1 MGKVLLTGFD
11 NSVTSTVDSFIA
23 NLPEMLG
30 SMAVDP
36 RRLVAVA
43 EFDDERYVQFWVEP
57 EDLVIAEVISN
68 LNIDGAR
75 ALTDED
81 ERCLRSM
88 GWSEPAPGPNPN
100 WRFESYDVVGLL
112 KLIEMTRRAVFEV
125 LGERPSGRVTLRTW
139 AMESGSVDQLRAV
152 REVARVHYQS
162 ALRELREQ
170 LDG

>member
-43 EFDDERYVQFWVEP
+43 EFDDVRYVQFWVEP
-57 EDLVIAEVISN
+57 QDLVIAEVISN
-68 LNIDGAR
+68 LNIKGAR
-75 ALTDED
+75 ALTEHDEQ
-81 ERCLRSM
+81 CLRSM
-88 GWSEPAPGPNPN
+88 GWSEPVPGPNPN
-100 WRFESYDVVGLL
+100 WRFESRDVVGLL
-112 KLIEMTRRAVFEV
+112 TLVEMTRRAVFEV
-125 LGERPSGRVTLRTW
+125 LGERRNGRVTLRTW
-139 AMESGSVDQLRAV
+139 AMERDADNQLRAV

-162 ALRELREQ
+162 ALRELRGQ